1 MKIKNEKELLEL
13 FVAKVDPGREML
25 TRPFLNVK
33 YPPQVWATNKHLLL
47 VVKKDCLTGEYPES
61 KLSMPN
67 MEERNFYS
75 VVTKQA
81 LQEALNKCEQV
92 EEEVVTGKYKD
103 CDECSGIG
111 GVVWKYTDK
120 HGETYYEYHDCPVCN
135 GTGHS
140 EEPRRRKTGKMTADP
155 ESFVRIDAMAAKVP
169 EVQIVIKAMELLG
182 INEIYHYVNGNMKP
196 NLFVIDNDI
205 KLIWM
210 GRVCDDDMV
219 KVETYESERV

>member
-1 MKIKNEKELLEL
+1 MRIKNEKELLEL
-13 FVAKVDPGREML
+13 FVEKVDPEREML

-33 YPPQVWATNKHLLL
+33 YPPQVWATNRYLLL
-47 VVKKDCLTGEYPES
+47 VVKKDCLTSEYPEG

-81 LQEALNKCEQV
+81 LQNALGKCEQV
-92 EEEVVTGKYKD
+92 EEEVVTGKYEK
-103 CDECSGIG
+103 CDECCGSGEVEWEYI
-111 GVVWKYTDK
+111 DK
-120 HGETYYEYHDCPVCN
+120 HRSIHYEYHDCPVCN

-155 ESFVRIDAMAAKVP
+155 ESFVRIDAMAAKVSM
-169 EVQIVIKAMELLG
+169 VQIVVKAMELLG

-210 GRVCDDDMV
+210 GCACDDMELV
-219 KVETYESERV
+219 KVETYESK